1 MLNLGV
7 TVFHRFFNVCSCS
20 VSGIRFEVFHV
31 SIYIIID
38 LLWSSGYGMD
48 GNPSI
53 FSTAFYSLAEEPNF
67 CCLDP
72 DMGYW
77 GTHGCG
83 VMGWSNQ
90 MGKAFSQHRQ
100 YVLGETLMMGLSA
113 RLPEMKFFKIKH
125 K

>member
-1 MLNLGV
+1 
-7 TVFHRFFNVCSCS
+7 
-20 VSGIRFEVFHV
+20 
-31 SIYIIID
+31 
-38 LLWSSGYGMD
+38 MD

-125 K
+125 KQIYVTYVIFYSAEKQLSLDFLRDGKALSQRLLQNFYI